1 MCKDVFLYAALLL
14 PCGETLPPPHS
25 LRSPCVHS
33 AHRAQSTSRPEH
45 QPPHH
50 GHAAVRDRQASR
62 LPSVGTRCTREPPAP
77 PWKCRTEPK
86 SQTPKPHGLSVH
98 TAVQQRPGRGAVGGM
113 CRAGLP
119 WGRRAPF
126 LEATTPGPRAS
137 ATQAVRPP
145 EEIRPREAQRLPAW
159 GRQARHHRST
169 GQLRARWA
177 RHLGQC
183 PPLPQGPVGCSTQV
197 INSGELCTQPAPG
210 LEPNERGQTGMT
222 PPGRERR
229 QRGGLRVG
237 PALMGM
243 SGRPRRSQGAGL
255 TGSGGSQVAPPTA
268 DGVGGA
274 G

>member
-137 ATQAVRPP
+137 ATQARTRSPYLKQQHPLGACEKQRTLGPSPDLLNQNLHSNRRPGVICP
-145 EEIRPREAQRLPAW
+145 SI
-159 GRQARHHRST
+159 ST
-169 GQLRARWA
+169 Y
-177 RHLGQC
+177 
-183 PPLPQGPVGCSTQV
+183 
-197 INSGELCTQPAPG
+197 
-210 LEPNERGQTGMT
+210 
-222 PPGRERR
+222 
-229 QRGGLRVG
+229 
-237 PALMGM
+237 
-243 SGRPRRSQGAGL
+243 GASPHPDVPIL
-255 TGSGGSQVAPPTA
+255 LQSLN
-268 DGVGGA
+268 
-274 G
+274 